1 MWRECVS
8 VTLLNFL
15 YVRDAS
21 ALDSFNFQWRRR
33 CFNGGGDAAGFLR
46 PSPSPGACVWL
57 ACARTR
63 RSAAA
68 LRMCAAG
75 TGLRADG
82 TARLAAHAARELTCG
97 VCWYVLALDAKGL
110 NQANPPHLV
119 QCGGGAST
127 GGDDTTWAF
136 ALHL

>member
-1 MWRECVS
+1 MEAA
-8 VTLLNFL
+8 TLL
-15 YVRDAS
+15 AS
-21 ALDSFNFQWRRR
+21 SVQAPLP
-33 CFNGGGDAAGFLR
+33 A
-46 PSPSPGACVWL
+46 L

-136 ALHL
+136 ELHL

>member
-1 MWRECVS
+1 MEAA
-8 VTLLNFL
+8 TLL
-15 YVRDAS
+15 AS
-21 ALDSFNFQWRRR
+21 SVQAPLP
-33 CFNGGGDAAGFLR
+33 A
-46 PSPSPGACVWL
+46 L

-97 VCWYVLALDAKGL
+97 VLALDAKGL

-127 GGDDTTWAF
+127 GGDDTTVGFCF
-136 ALHL
+136 ASLKTTTRR